1 MIKMYRKTSA
11 IMAEQFD
18 YEKWVHMRHDA
29 YPMVFG
35 DTAEDGG
42 MMATNPVI
50 PTIEGDMRVH
60 DGDWIATGID
70 GEHWPISNDVFRKT
84 YAELPA
90 IPDYAAD
97 WIEEC
102 KQENISLSYMLC
114 SERRPEQIR
123 DWMALTP
130 GTYQFDYARYQKYQE
145 LVARA
150 WLDGY
155 RVEAQHD
162 TRTD

>member
-1 MIKMYRKTSA
+1 MIKIYHKTA
-11 IMAEQFD
+11 TIKAEQFD

-35 DTAEDGG
+35 DTAKDGG

-50 PTIEGDMRVH
+50 PTLEGDMRVH
-60 DGDWIATGID
+60 DGDWIATGVD
-70 GEHWPISNDVFRKT
+70 GEHWPIADDVFRKT
-84 YAELPA
+84 YAKLPV
-90 IPDYAAD
+90 IPKEIAYVIKQAKNGDYKLGWVFYATYSGLWRVSVGNWIRTHAD
-97 WIEEC
+97 
-102 KQENISLSYMLC
+102 M
-114 SERRPEQIR
+114 
-123 DWMALTP
+123 
-130 GTYQFDYARYQKYQE
+130 F
-145 LVARA
+145 ARA

>member
-1 MIKMYRKTSA
+1 MIKKYRKTA
-11 IMAEQFD
+11 TIKAEQFD

-35 DTAEDGG
+35 DTAKDGG

-50 PTIEGDMRVH
+50 PTLEGDMRVH
-60 DGDWIATGID
+60 DGDWIATGVD
-70 GEHWPISNDVFRKT
+70 GEHRPIADDVFRKT
-84 YAELPA
+84 YAKLPV
-90 IPDYAAD
+90 IPKEIAYVIKQAKNGDYKLGWVFYATYSGLWRVSVGNWIRTHAD
-97 WIEEC
+97 
-102 KQENISLSYMLC
+102 M
-114 SERRPEQIR
+114 
-123 DWMALTP
+123 
-130 GTYQFDYARYQKYQE
+130 F
-145 LVARA
+145 ARA

>member
-1 MIKMYRKTSA
+1 MNKIYRKTA
-11 IMAEQFD
+11 TIKAEQFD

-35 DTAEDGG
+35 DTAKDGG

-50 PTIEGDMRVH
+50 PTLDGDMRVH
-60 DGDWIATGID
+60 DGDWIATGAN
-70 GEHWPISNDVFRKT
+70 GEHWPIADDVFRKT
-84 YAELPA
+84 YAKLPV
-90 IPDYAAD
+90 IPDYVAN

-102 KQENISLSYMLC
+102 KQNSTTLSDALGSKM
-114 SERRPEQIR
+114 RPER
-123 DWMALTP
+123 MHDWMELLP
-130 GTYQFDYARYQKYQE
+130 GTYQLDYARYQKYQE

-155 RVEAQHD
+155 QVEED
-162 TRTD
+162 K